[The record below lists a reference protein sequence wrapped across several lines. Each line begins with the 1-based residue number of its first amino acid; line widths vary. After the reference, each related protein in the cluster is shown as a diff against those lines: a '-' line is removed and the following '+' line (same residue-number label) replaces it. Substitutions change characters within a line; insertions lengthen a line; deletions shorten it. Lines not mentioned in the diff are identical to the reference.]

1 MSMKMLDEDIHVA
14 DGDPQQPPSHTGAT
28 APATE
33 ESSGGGQRDSRLGS
47 RSRLLKQRSSSSSTS
62 APSSSSSQRKKREGS
77 NSSSSGGS
85 GAPAAAGAGAGG
97 RPPRKPV
104 LPLGMLSL
112 SAAGRGGADDDDDD
126 AMFTPPSSS
135 MAQVNSTT
143 CLVAHPVVRDG
154 DDDEDDGG
162 GGGSGS
168 GSSGGTG
175 LRGKG
180 KDARRRK
187 SQPRKSG
194 PTEISVDIVSKHGPS
209 YTSPPRAAVEGKFRY
224 LKPEE
229 IQRGR
234 LPKYDF
240 AVIANRSVK
249 MPSRVG
255 QFLSD
260 CLCCCCSSGGSSNSA
275 FSESNSH
282 ERMGFRRLCLA
293 NSPLLRESEDEHR
306 RIVDKL
312 CGQGLLVDIIDG
324 GHSKGEMNSAY
335 FILLIRAADEVVNT
349 YVDRFRFHLWLEHGA
364 VADMEHDIVGRNDPP
379 TPAERVQIVDYIIE
393 QRANI
398 TTRDPWIHD
407 MFPMHDKQL
416 TDKLISKWITS
427 WRVVELVDKKILK
440 QLRYNFGEK
449 VSYYFAFFNYYNHWL
464 IPIAA
469 IGMLLQIMHGFIS
482 TETYMRILPFWG
494 IGVSTIWSFTFLK
507 TWERKN
513 ASMQYEW
520 NKKLHVKQIEYA
532 NKYFYGEKKV
542 NSLTGEMETVYP
554 AWRRIPKYLCVGLF
568 MLFQMVIMLI
578 LVAVWVTIYEMLKA
592 KYPESHIFSTQW
604 FLILLEGMVFGIF
617 VDVIQW
623 NIVVTKMGALFTH
636 WENYRT
642 EEQYERALI
651 RKLFL
656 LDFLNYYTWF
666 FSLAF
671 VFVIPGFGDYLT
683 NSLNHMTFGDA
694 MNCCF
699 GPYVDQHGVCIMC
712 PLGPKDATCIE
723 CVGYFT
729 FDRHHVDLSAM
740 FVTPIV
746 VTQLLNIVLGVLMPK
761 LVRMRREH
769 AQASAD
775 AEAQKRVMDAGS
787 MKILG
792 SLDYEDKKSSQFGN
806 KSNAR
811 YLEYTASEIE
821 VLNKKARE
829 ILFDSEQDSYDPYND
844 FHALTVQY
852 GFTVMFSILWPP
864 MPFACYLIN
873 ILKFRTDGYRLCKT
887 LKRPIPRRANG
898 IGAWKGILTAYA
910 YIAVIVNVL
919 LICISTGALEFFDDT
934 CVRDIR
940 NQLEKQGKT
949 MNDFVLGPDF
959 GCLHVTWRLL
969 IILILEHLLI
979 GAAYLIMTRV
989 PKVPNW
995 INMVMNA
1002 RENQFKELLRDHEH
1016 DLFPP
1021 TNGKKELSNSRR
1033 KEGGDASGDDG
1044 SKEKGV
1050 RLSESRIDI
1059 VGLVSRANRIP
1070 AGMENEFISR
1080 NISIESVTP
1089 QSERDM
1095 SDLEVPSSDG
1105 YRSKAREQLARQWSA
1120 ESD

>member
-1 MSMKMLDEDIHVA
+1 MKKKSLDLPHEYFA
-14 DGDPQQPPSHTGAT
+14 
-28 APATE
+28 
-33 ESSGGGQRDSRLGS
+33 GGE
-47 RSRLLKQRSSSSSTS
+47 T
-62 APSSSSSQRKKREGS
+62 
-77 NSSSSGGS
+77 
-85 GAPAAAGAGAGG
+85 AAAAAPDDSVLF
-97 RPPRKPV
+97 PP
-104 LPLGMLSL
+104 
-112 SAAGRGGADDDDDD
+112 
-126 AMFTPPSSS
+126 PPSSL
-135 MAQVNSTT
+135 AQVNSTT
-143 CLVAHPVVRDG
+143 CLVAHPIVHDG
-154 DDDEDDGG
+154 DYSDDDDDDD
-162 GGGSGS
+162 
-168 GSSGGTG
+168 
-175 LRGKG
+175 
-180 KDARRRK
+180 DAQDSLERRRRK
-187 SQPRKSG
+187 KTSERDASTKIAIDNPGVVIKR
-194 PTEISVDIVSKHGPS
+194 GPS
-209 YTSPPRAAVEGKFRY
+209 YTSPRNFAALGKFRY

-255 QFLSD
+255 QLLSD
-260 CLCCCCSSGGSSNSA
+260 CLCCCCAPGGSSSSSGRGSNS
-275 FSESNSH
+275 FSENSPH

-335 FILLIRAADEVVNT
+335 FILLIRASDEVVSA
-349 YVDRFRFHLWLEHGA
+349 YVDSFRVHLWMEHGA
-364 VADMEHDIVGRNDPP
+364 VMDMEDDIVGRNDPP

-398 TTRDPWIHD
+398 TTGDPWIHD

-416 TDKLISKWITS
+416 TDKLISKWIAS
-427 WRVVELVDKKILK
+427 WRVFDLVDRKIVKL
-440 QLRYNFGEK
+440 LRYNFGEK
-449 VSYYFAFFNYYNHWL
+449 VSYYFAFFNYYNHAL
-464 IPIAA
+464 IPIAV
-469 IGMLLQIMHGFIS
+469 IGVFVQILHGVIP

-494 IGVSTIWSFTFLK
+494 IGVSVIWSFTFLK
-507 TWERKN
+507 TWERRN

-532 NKYFYGEKKV
+532 NKFFYGEKKV
-542 NSLTGEMETVYP
+542 NSLTGELEIVYP
-554 AWRRIPKYLCVGLF
+554 AWRRLPKYLCVVLF
-568 MLFQMVIMLI
+568 MLFQMAIMLI

-592 KYPESHIFSTQW
+592 KYTESHIFSTQW
-604 FLILLEGMVFGIF
+604 FLILLEGIVFGIF

-623 NIVVTKMGALFTH
+623 NMVVTKMGALFTH

-683 NSLNHMTFGDA
+683 NSLNHMAFGDA

-699 GPYVDQHGVCIMC
+699 GPYVDQHGACIMC

-746 VTQLLNIVLGVLMPK
+746 VTQLLNIALGVLMPK
-761 LVRMRREH
+761 LVRMRRER

-775 AEAQKRVMDAGS
+775 AEAQKRVMETGS

-844 FHALTVQY
+844 FHAMTVQY
-852 GFTVMFSILWPP
+852 GFTVMFSILWPL

-898 IGAWKGILTAYA
+898 IGAWKGILTAYG

-919 LICISTGALEFFDDT
+919 LICISTGALEFFDET
-934 CVRDIR
+934 CVRDIA

-949 MNDFVLGPDF
+949 MDDFVLGPDF

-979 GAAYLIMTRV
+979 GFAYVIMTRV

-995 INMVMNA
+995 IHMVRNA
-1002 RENQFKELLRDHEH
+1002 RENQFKELLRAHEH

-1021 TNGKKELSNSRR
+1021 NGQKEAAGRARGKNS
-1033 KEGGDASGDDG
+1033 GSDDAS
-1044 SKEKGV
+1044 SERGV
-1050 RLSESRIDI
+1050 LLSESRIDI
-1059 VGLVSRANRIP
+1059 AGLVSRSSRAT
-1070 AGMENEFISR
+1070 AADNEILAR
-1080 NISIESVTP
+1080 NISIDSTTP
-1089 QSERDM
+1089 VSERDL

-1105 YRSKAREQLARQWSA
+1105 FRAKAREQLARQWSA
-1120 ESD
+1120 SSD

>member
-1 MSMKMLDEDIHVA
+1 MKMLDEDVHLA
-14 DGDPQQPPSHTGAT
+14 DSG
-28 APATE
+28 
-33 ESSGGGQRDSRLGS
+33 SGGANEQQQVAIEVDADVEQRDKRLDS
-47 RSRLLKQRSSSSSTS
+47 RSRLLKQRGSSSSASGSTT
-62 APSSSSSQRKKREGS
+62 ATQRKRREGS
-77 NSSSSGGS
+77 TSSSSGVAS
-85 GAPAAAGAGAGG
+85 TTIASAATGRGAGG
-97 RPPRKPV
+97 RKFTKPNV
-104 LPLGMLSL
+104 LPLGLSL
-112 SAAGRGGADDDDDD
+112 SAGGADDDCSSGSTL
-126 AMFTPPSSS
+126 FTPPSSS
-135 MAQVNSTT
+135 LAQVNSTT
-143 CLVAHPVVRDG
+143 CLVARPLEHGGEDED
-154 DDDEDDGG
+154 DDDEGG
-162 GGGSGS
+162 FGSSGSGS
-168 GSSGGTG
+168 GIG
-175 LRGKG
+175 LRGKDN
-180 KDARRRK
+180 KDAQRRK
-187 SQPRKSG
+187 TQERKKSG
-194 PTEISVDIVSKHGPS
+194 ATKITVDTIAKPRGPS
-209 YTSPPRAAVEGKFRY
+209 YTSPRRVAVQGKFRY

-229 IQRGR
+229 IQRGQ

-255 QFLSD
+255 KLLSD
-260 CLCCCCSSGGSSNSA
+260 CLCCCCHPGGGDGGRDSSSSA
-275 FSESNSH
+275 FSESSSH
-282 ERMGFRRLCLA
+282 ERMGFRRLCLV

-312 CGQGLLVDIIDG
+312 VGQGLLVDIIDG

-335 FILLIRAADEVVNT
+335 FILLIRASDEVVDMF
-349 YVDRFRFHLWLEHGA
+349 VDRFRFHLWMEHGA
-364 VADMEHDIVGRNDPP
+364 VADMEQDIVGRTDPP

-416 TDKLISKWITS
+416 TDKLISKWIAS
-427 WRVVELVDKKILK
+427 WHVVELVDKKILK

-449 VSYYFAFFNYYNHWL
+449 VSYYFAFFNYYNQSL

-469 IGMLLQIMHGFIS
+469 IGVLLQFLHGFIP

-507 TWERKN
+507 SWERKN

-532 NKYFYGEKKV
+532 NKYFFGEKKV
-542 NSLTGEMETVYP
+542 NSLTGEMEIVYP
-554 AWRRIPKYLCVGLF
+554 AWRRIPKYFCVFLF
-568 MLFQMVIMLI
+568 MLFQTVIMLI

-592 KYPESHIFSTQW
+592 KYTESHIFSTQW

-623 NIVVTKMGALFTH
+623 NMVVTKMGALFTH

-642 EEQYERALI
+642 EEQYERSLI

-683 NSLNHMTFGDA
+683 NSLNHMAFGDA

-699 GPYVDQHGVCIMC
+699 GPYVDQHGVCIIC

-746 VTQLLNIVLGVLMPK
+746 VTQLLNIALGVLMPK
-761 LVRMRREH
+761 LVRAHRER

-775 AEAQKRVMDAGS
+775 AEAQKRVMETGS

-852 GFTVMFSILWPP
+852 GFTVMFSILWPL
-864 MPFACYLIN
+864 MPF
-873 ILKFRTDGYRLCKT
+873 
-887 LKRPIPRRANG
+887 RPIPRRANG

-979 GAAYLIMTRV
+979 GIAYLIMMRV
-989 PKVPNW
+989 PKVPEW
-995 INMVMNA
+995 IHIVMNA

-1021 TNGKKELSNSRR
+1021 NSNRGNKREFSSSRR
-1033 KEGGDASGDDG
+1033 KDGDTAGDDDL
-1044 SKEKGV
+1044 KEKGV
-1050 RLSESRIDI
+1050 RLSESRIDM
-1059 VGLVSRANRIP
+1059 VGLVSRSNRMS
-1070 AGMENEFISR
+1070 AMESEIMAR
-1080 NISIESVTP
+1080 NISIDSVTP
-1089 QSERDM
+1089 VSERDL
-1095 SDLEVPSSDG
+1095 SDLEVPSSNG
-1105 YRSKAREQLARQWSA
+1105 YRSKAREQLARQWSVG
-1120 ESD
+1120 SD